1 MKKTILTVAAA
12 VLFGTAA
19 LAEPLKIGI
28 AAEPYPPFASPDA
41 SGNWVGWEVDLINA
55 VCKAGEMECV
65 ITPVAWEGIIPS
77 LTGGQIDAIM
87 ASMTITDERM
97 KTIDFSDKYYNTPT
111 VIVATKGAGI
121 TADAEGL
128 KGKILGVQVSTIH
141 EAYAQAHFK
150 DSLAEIKTYQTTDE
164 GFQDLAAGRIDASQ
178 ADSIAIDAF
187 MASEAGIACCEVVG
201 EVADDPAILGAG
213 VGVGLRKGE
222 EELKAK
228 FNAAIAKV
236 IADGTYDEISKPYFA
251 SSIYGG

>member
-1 MKKTILTVAAA
+1 MKKLVLTT
-12 VLFGTAA
+12 LAA
-19 LAEPLKIGI
+19 LAFGGMAVAEPIKIGI

-41 SGNWVGWEVDLINA
+41 AGNWVGWEVDLINA
-55 VCKAGEMECV
+55 VCAAGEMECV

-87 ASMTITDERM
+87 ASMSITEERM
-97 KTIDFSDKYYNTPT
+97 QTIDFSNKYYNTPT
-111 VIVATKGAGI
+111 VVVTAKGSGLTPDAAGM
-121 TADAEGL
+121 AD
-128 KGKILGVQVSTIH
+128 KIIGVQVSTIH
-141 EAYAQAHFK
+141 EAYAQKHFP
-150 DSLAEIKTYQTTDE
+150 DAAEIKTYQTTDE

-187 MASEAGIACCEVVG
+187 LLSDAGKACCESIGAV
-201 EVADDPAILGAG
+201 EDDPAILGAG
-213 VGVGLRKGE
+213 VGVGLRKGD

-236 IADGTYDEISKPYFA
+236 IADGTYDAISKPYFA